1 MGWSALTIASLGRW
15 ASSTVLG
22 YIEEALAEVLPD
34 GVLSSG
40 AAAAGATHVTDKL
53 NDLERL
59 LSKLAVHS
67 PADKDLEVKPPPEGL
82 AAPLPRQEL
91 QTRYVRLLGK
101 FAGSLHACVSQTA
114 EAPVE
119 LLRTRC
125 GKTFGAEESPYKFLE
140 RQRAVSWTGPVCSRR
155 FPLGVP
161 KEDTPPSYRLFPT
174 LSAGAGPERSGSATS
189 AAPQPWRTA
198 PCGV

>member
-34 GVLSSG
+34 EVLSTG
-40 AAAAGATHVTDKL
+40 AAAAGTAQVTDKL
-53 NDLERL
+53 NDLERM

-67 PADKDLEVKPPPEGL
+67 PADKELEVKPPPEDSS
-82 AAPLPRQEL
+82 APLPRREL

-101 FAGSLHACVSQTA
+101 FAGSLHACVSQTTG
-114 EAPVE
+114 APVE

-125 GKTFGAEESPYKFLE
+125 GRRFGAEEAPFKFLE
-140 RQRAVSWTGPVCSRR
+140 RQRALSWIGPVCSRC

-161 KEDTPPSYRLFPT
+161 KEDTPHS
-174 LSAGAGPERSGSATS
+174 
-189 AAPQPWRTA
+189 
-198 PCGV
+198 